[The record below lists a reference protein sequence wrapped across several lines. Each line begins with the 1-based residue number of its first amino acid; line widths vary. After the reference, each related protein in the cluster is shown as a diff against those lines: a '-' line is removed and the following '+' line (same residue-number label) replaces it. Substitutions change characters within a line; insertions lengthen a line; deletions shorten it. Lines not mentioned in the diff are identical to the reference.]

1 MPGLLKTAGV
11 LYQLSTRRL
20 LSSGRKITTHYTVV
34 PRETDP
40 RWKDID
46 MSRVSDEVDVVV
58 VGAGPSGLSTAIKLK
73 QLSAASKKDLRVCVV
88 EKASYI
94 GGHTLSGA
102 LIKTLALDELF
113 PNWKALGAPVHQK
126 VTKERIGILTK
137 NYRIPVPVIPGLP
150 LKNTNCYI
158 VRLGHLVKWLGEKAE
173 ELGVELYPGYAA
185 AEVLYDKSGS
195 VNGIA
200 TNDVGIAK
208 DGSPKPTF
216 ERGMELRAKCTVF
229 AEGCRGHLTKALNQK
244 LGLREKS
251 DPMTYGI
258 GLKELWELDPAKHRP
273 GYVDHTLGW
282 PLTYDAYG
290 GSFMYHID
298 DNGHPLC
305 SLGMVV
311 ALDYKNTYINPF
323 QELQRYK
330 LHPSIRKFLEGG
342 KRISY
347 GARALNEGGFQAIP
361 KFTFPGGCMVG
372 CTAGFLNPAAL
383 KGVHYAM
390 KSGILAAE
398 AIFES
403 LSDSSTPSSTVE
415 PVRFE
420 EKVKNSYI
428 WKDLKAVR
436 NVRPSFNSALGMY
449 GGLLYTGMFYVL
461 GRGLEPWTLKR
472 KEPDNKAIKP
482 SKECRQIDYPK
493 PDNVLTFDLL
503 SSVHL
508 TGTNHEHDQPPHL
521 TLLDDDVP
529 QKTNLP
535 VYDGPEARYCPAGV
549 YEFVPDESGNSYHLQ
564 INAQNCIHCKTC
576 DIKDPLQNINWVAP
590 EGGGGPAYDGM

>member
-1 MPGLLKTAGV
+1 MITYCSLAMPGLLRKASAV
-11 LYQLSTRRL
+11 YQLSAHRL
-20 LSSGRKITTHYTVV
+20 LSSERKITTHYTVV

-40 RWKDID
+40 RWKNID
-46 MSRVSDEVDVVV
+46 MSRVSDDVDVVI
-58 VGAGPSGLSTAIKLK
+58 VGAGPSGLSAAIKLK
-73 QLSAASKKDLRVCVV
+73 QLSAVNKKDLRVCIV
-88 EKASYI
+88 EKASYV

-113 PNWKALGAPVHQK
+113 PDWKALGAPVYQK
-126 VTKERIGILTK
+126 VTEERIGILTK
-137 NYRIPVPVIPGLP
+137 NYRIPVPVVPGLP
-150 LKNTNCYI
+150 LKNSNSYI

-229 AEGCRGHLTKALNQK
+229 AEGCRGHLTKALSQK
-244 LGLREKS
+244 MGLREKS

-282 PLTYDAYG
+282 PLAYDSYG

-298 DNGHPLC
+298 ENGHPLC
-305 SLGMVV
+305 SLGLVI
-311 ALDYKNTYINPF
+311 ALDYKNTYIKPF
-323 QELQRYK
+323 EELQRYK
-330 LHPSIRKFLEGG
+330 LHPSI
-342 KRISY
+342 
-347 GARALNEGGFQAIP
+347 
-361 KFTFPGGCMVG
+361 GCLVG

-390 KSGILAAE
+390 KSGMLAAE

-403 LSDSSTPSSTVE
+403 LFDGSAPSSTVE

-472 KEPDNKAIKP
+472 KEPDNKATKP
-482 SKECRQIDYPK
+482 SKECRKIDYPK

-503 SSVHL
+503 SSVHI
-508 TGTNHEHDQPPHL
+508 TGTNHEHNQPPHL

-529 QKTNLP
+529 LKTNLP
-535 VYDGPEARYCPAGV
+535 VYDGPESRYCPAGV
-549 YEFVPDESGNSYHLQ
+549 YEFVPDESGNSYQLQ

-576 DIKDPLQNINWVAP
+576 DIKDPLQNINWVTP